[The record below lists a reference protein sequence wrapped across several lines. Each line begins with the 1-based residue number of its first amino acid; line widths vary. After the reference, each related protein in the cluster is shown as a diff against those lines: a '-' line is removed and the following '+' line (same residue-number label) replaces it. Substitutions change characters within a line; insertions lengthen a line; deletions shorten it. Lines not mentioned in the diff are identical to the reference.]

1 MIEQV
6 WGILGKTGL
15 DIKNLKLEVT
25 ETTVMEN
32 GDIALHVLNELS
44 AIGINFSTDD
54 FGTGYSSLSYLHKY
68 PFKRLKIDRS
78 FTSKMDKDS
87 KSEDIIRTI
96 LMLGNNLNL
105 EVVAEGIETESQ
117 LQKLRLMG
125 LPLGQ
130 GYLFSK
136 PMDTIFTEKFLRK
149 GLCEKLF
156 LNEDFTITQKE
167 GETFIEIENY
177 Q

>member
-1 MIEQV
+1 
-6 WGILGKTGL
+6 
-15 DIKNLKLEVT
+15 
-25 ETTVMEN
+25 
-32 GDIALHVLNELS
+32 
-44 AIGINFSTDD
+44 
-54 FGTGYSSLSYLHKY
+54 
-68 PFKRLKIDRS
+68 
-78 FTSKMDKDS
+78 MDKDF

-105 EVVAEGIETESQ
+105 EVVAEGIETELQ

-125 LPLGQ
+125 VPLGQ
-130 GYLFSK
+130 GFLFSK
-136 PMDTIFTEKFLRK
+136 PMDTIFTEKFLKK
-149 GLCEKLF
+149 GLCKKLF